1 MGLFFW
7 GILLYVIIIFMYV
20 KIFLVVK
27 KLGVRVG
34 NKRDGMLVRRI
45 GIMVFS
51 NMLFFLVLIIIVF
64 LWFMMNF

>member
-34 NKRDGMLVRRI
+34 NKRDGRLVRRI

-51 NMLFFLVLIIIVF
+51 NMFFFLVLIIIVF
-64 LWFMMNF
+64 LWFIINF